1 MSAIDETL
9 DYIEDAAA
17 VSIPVSHSSTPNVDE
32 RKRKGKLI
40 SKVIT
45 LAHGGGGKAMRDL
58 IDDVFIDAFSNPS
71 LNTLEDQA
79 RFMLSDLALH
89 GDRLAMTTDSY
100 VIDPIFFPGGDIG
113 KLSIC
118 GTVND
123 LAVGGAKPLYLTCGM
138 IIEEGM
144 EVSTLRKIVQSMAQ
158 TAKEAGVIIVTGDT
172 KVVERGSCDKI
183 FINTAGI
190 GVIHKDYQLGADK
203 AQPTDRILVN
213 GLLGDH
219 GAAILD
225 ARGDMN
231 LSTTIQ
237 SDCAPLYD
245 LIKTLLDAAPNTRF
259 IRDATRGGIASV
271 LNEIAESSQ
280 CAIEIDEVATPIR
293 AEVKGFCEILGLD
306 PLYLANEGKIV
317 VVVPENEAVAAL
329 DAMRSHPLGQEA
341 ADIGAVLVDGRIGRV
356 HMQTSFGGKRIVD
369 MLVGEQ
375 LPRIC

>member
-1 MSAIDETL
+1 MNMLNDIVEPEQKSDDTRI
-9 DYIEDAAA
+9 
-17 VSIPVSHSSTPNVDE
+17 
-32 RKRKGKLI
+32 RKGKL
-40 SKVIT
+40 SADMIT

-58 IDDVFIDAFSNPS
+58 IDDVFVSAFSNPA

-79 RFMLSDLALH
+79 RFQLSDLAKL

-113 KLSIC
+113 KLAVC

-123 LAVGGAKPLYLTCGM
+123 LAVGGATPLYLTCGM

-144 EVSTLRKIVQSMAQ
+144 DVDTLRKIVHSMAE
-158 TAKEAGVIIVTGDT
+158 TAKAAGVQIVTGDT
-172 KVVERGSCDKI
+172 KVVEKGSCDKL
-183 FINTAGI
+183 FINTAGV
-190 GVIHKDYQLGADK
+190 GVIHQQYQLGADK
-203 AQPTDRILVN
+203 AQATDRILVN
-213 GLLGDH
+213 GFLGDH

-231 LSTTIQ
+231 LSSPIE
-237 SDCAPLYD
+237 SDCAPLQD
-245 LIKTLLDAAPNTRF
+245 LIQVLLNAAPNTRF

-271 LNEIAESSQ
+271 LNEIADASQ
-280 CAIEIDEVATPIR
+280 CGIVINEADTPIR
-293 AEVKGFCEILGLD
+293 NEVKGFCEILGLD
-306 PLYLANEGKIV
+306 PLYLANEGKLV
-317 VVVPENEAVAAL
+317 MVVPEEEANAAIAAL
-329 DAMRSHPLGQEA
+329 RAHPLGKDA
-341 ADIGAVLVDGRIGRV
+341 ADIGAVLTDGRAGRV